1 MMVRGRARSFTS
13 VFRKRQT
20 GGAVFA
26 QMKSRTG
33 LACALVL
40 GAPLLPVSA
49 QASAK
54 PFVPTI
60 GPCYRAA
67 YLAHHR
73 RNCWRIFASSRQHRA
88 AAALTS
94 AQANAMQARA
104 RAAGQTNSTLSNPYV
119 EQKVTIVEPAGNN
132 ATKIPAGGF

>member
-1 MMVRGRARSFTS
+1 MTACGRARSFTS
-13 VFRKRQT
+13 VFRNRQT

-40 GAPLLPVSA
+40 GAALLPVPA

-54 PFVPTI
+54 PSEPTI
-60 GPCYRAA
+60 SPCYRAQ
-67 YLAHHR
+67 YRSDCSRVL
-73 RNCWRIFASSRQHRA
+73 ASSRQRRA
-88 AAALTS
+88 AAAVSS

-104 RAAGQTNSTLSNPYV
+104 SAAGQTNSTLSNPYL
-119 EQKVTIVEPAGNN
+119 EQKVTIAEPAGSN